1 VGPTTSHRW
10 PNLFLVGAAKAGT
23 TSLYRELAQ
32 HPAIYM
38 SPMKE
43 PHFFSRI
50 HPVPDRKAF
59 FPHLTDED
67 EYLALFEGATTEELL
82 GEASTSYLWD
92 RHAAA
97 RIKRAVPEARI
108 LIMLRDPVDRAY
120 SQYWNDVREGI
131 ERRSFL
137 DALLEEQR
145 SGPGAWG
152 VTSLH
157 IDCGRY
163 SDQVERYLD
172 QFGGQVHVLFF
183 EDFVG
188 REASTIADV
197 HSFLGIGSPAAGSV
211 PRRMNP
217 ASLPRNRLSAALL
230 ASGKVRRAVRAT
242 VPRPLRSR
250 LRGGLLK
257 QAPPPPMDPAA
268 RALLTEIYRSEAG
281 RLAELL
287 GRPLPWEP
295 RGAGRST
302 AALRGEGPGLGEVPV
317 RADEEPPPS
326 GIS

>member
-1 VGPTTSHRW
+1 MPEASGHVTTRW

-23 TSLYRELAQ
+23 TSLYRELAR

-43 PHFFSRI
+43 PHFFSQI
-50 HPVPDRKAF
+50 EPAQGRKAF
-59 FPHLTDED
+59 FPHVTDED
-67 EYLALFEGATTEELL
+67 EYLALFKGATTEEVL

-92 RHAAA
+92 RQAAA
-97 RIKRAVPEARI
+97 RIKGVVPEARI

-152 VTSLH
+152 VSSLH

-163 SDQVERYLD
+163 ADQVERYLD
-172 QFGGQVHVLFF
+172 QFGARVHVLFF
-183 EDFVG
+183 EDFV
-188 REASTIADV
+188 RQEASTIADV
-197 HSFLGIGSPAAGSV
+197 HSFLGVRSPTPGAA

-230 ASGKVRRAVRAT
+230 ASGRLRRAVRAT

-250 LRGGLLK
+250 LRVGLLK
-257 QAPPPPMDPAA
+257 QGTPPPMDPAA
-268 RALLTEIYRSEAG
+268 RTLLTEIYRPEAG

-295 RGAGRST
+295 PGGRKVSGRLAGGRG
-302 AALRGEGPGLGEVPV
+302 GLG
-317 RADEEPPPS
+317 
-326 GIS
+326 